1 MRISDWS
8 SDVCSSDLRQ
18 VAHAQGVT
26 QMSLAAKLRQLR
38 QRKGQSLQ
46 QVADAVGVSKAHV
59 WELEKGT
66 STNPGMELLAKFANH
81 FKVTVA
87 FLSDDATAP
96 EEAAALQF
104 FREFDGKLSEKDWD
118 TLRTVAERL
127 KDSDK

>member
-26 QMSLAAKLRQLR
+26 QMSLAAKLRQLL

-66 STNPGMELLAKFANH
+66 STNPGMELLAKFDNH

-87 FLSDDATAP
+87 FFSDDDTAP
-96 EEAAALQF
+96 EEAPALPYL
-104 FREFDGKLSEKDWD
+104 RESVGKLSEKHWH
-118 TLRTVAERL
+118 TPRTFV
-127 KDSDK
+127 